1 MMKELQSTT
10 LAEAIDLNAQIFQ
23 RTETDLGQ
31 LEAELETISSLLNVF
46 EEWLDRRGRVSDRD
60 RSATTYELD
69 RFWDEAPTYHEVL
82 FAAMK
87 NVRELCKEMNEVYE
101 KLDG

>member
-10 LAEAIDLNAQIFQ
+10 PAEAIDLNAQIFQ

-31 LEAELETISSLLNVF
+31 LEAELETISNLLSVF

-60 RSATTYELD
+60 RSATAYELD
-69 RFWDEAPTYHEVL
+69 RFWEEAPTYHEVL

-87 NVRELCKEMNEVYE
+87 DVRELCKEMNDIYE